1 MAYLPNPGHLPFD
14 CTIFDADGREAGFRQ
29 VHVRTFG
36 GPDTPPY
43 DSKKA
48 GHAPWPAA
56 GARPPTRWEIDRR
69 PHPFQI
75 KEYEVV

>member
-1 MAYLPNPGHLPFD
+1 MAYAPNPGHLPFD
-14 CTIFDADGREAGFRQ
+14 CTIFNEEGQEVGFRS
-29 VHVRTFG
+29 VHVRLFNG
-36 GPDTPPY
+36 W

-48 GHAPWPAA
+48 GASPWPAA

-75 KEYEVV
+75 KEYECV